1 MNVYQYIAQ
10 NNPDAANEVCKK
22 YGYYQI
28 ANLDELAH
36 CLQMIVADEQEQ
48 GLTDVLELHPDKDT
62 ILELFEKKKIEPV
75 ATTTTA
81 PAVAVAPVAPCG
93 CSNNGGMMNADGTTT
108 NTGIALQTNT
118 YILLAAVIVSVAI
131 ISMRNK

>member
-1 MNVYQYIAQ
+1 LNVYQYIAQ

-36 CLQMIVADEQEQ
+36 CLQLIVADEQEQ
-48 GLTDVLELHPDKDT
+48 GLKDVLELHPDKDT
-62 ILELFEKKKIEPV
+62 ILELFDKKKDEPV
-75 ATTTTA
+75 SIVAAVQPLATA
-81 PAVAVAPVAPCG
+81 SVVSPCG
-93 CSNNGGMMNADGTTT
+93 CNSGGMMNADGAATA

-131 ISMRNK
+131 ISMRK